1 MTTKRAESSHDRCN
15 LQFADG
21 RRCALPA
28 APQSNGLCY
37 PHAHAP
43 RRRLRASDLTRE
55 LASSHGAMIPAPKI
69 RRLLAKLPIAVA
81 VADDLISLRQA
92 GIMTLLCNLML
103 GCNHQSRA
111 NPFHEPIAV
120 DLNFIAPLLAEDD
133 DKSTPE
139 TPPCTQSR

>member
-1 MTTKRAESSHDRCN
+1 
-15 LQFADG
+15 
-21 RRCALPA
+21 
-28 APQSNGLCY
+28 
-37 PHAHAP
+37 
-43 RRRLRASDLTRE
+43 
-55 LASSHGAMIPAPKI
+55 MIPAHKI

-81 VADDLISLRQA
+81 DDLISPRQS

-111 NPFHEPIAV
+111 NPFLEPIAD

-139 TPPCTQSR
+139 IPPCTQSR

>member
-1 MTTKRAESSHDRCN
+1 MTTKRAESSHDRCQ

-43 RRRLRASDLTRE
+43 RRRLRPSDLTRE
-55 LASSHGAMIPAPKI
+55 LITPRGTVIPAHKI

-81 VADDLISLRQA
+81 DDLISPRQS

-111 NPFHEPIAV
+111 NPFLEPIAD

-139 TPPCTQSR
+139 IPPCTQSR